1 MSWVKKKYRKKK
13 VCSEVCSEHVND
25 WKYFSLGDLEQNE
38 GFPNGKSWSFLV
50 PYRLIV
56 VTWHVKMK
64 EIGEL
69 VANLLFLG

>member
-38 GFPNGKSWSFLV
+38 GFPNGKS
-50 PYRLIV
+50 
-56 VTWHVKMK
+56 
-64 EIGEL
+64 
-69 VANLLFLG
+69 